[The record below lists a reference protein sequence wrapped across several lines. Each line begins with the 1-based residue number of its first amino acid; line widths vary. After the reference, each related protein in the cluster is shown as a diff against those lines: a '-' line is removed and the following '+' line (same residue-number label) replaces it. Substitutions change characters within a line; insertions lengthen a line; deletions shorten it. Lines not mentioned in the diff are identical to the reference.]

1 MKKIILL
8 IPIVLMSL
16 FIHSCATAEELKAS
30 PTTLHLDGAILSLE
44 ASVWR
49 NFMPPAEPNGSPMI
63 STIQLHLV
71 SGTDILTQLHLVRQY
86 IIYNNEVW
94 AADLF
99 DVGVNGSYIQGT
111 SSGGPK
117 WGPDATVDVVLEFTY
132 QGNTYKIQRP
142 DQPIEKV
149 E

>member
-1 MKKIILL
+1 M
-8 IPIVLMSL
+8 
-16 FIHSCATAEELKAS
+16 S
-30 PTTLHLDGAILSLE
+30 PTTLNLDGALLNLE
-44 ASVWR
+44 ATVWR
-49 NFMPPAEPNGSPMI
+49 DFMPPTEPNGSPMI
-63 STIQLHLV
+63 STLQLHLV
-71 SGTDILTQLHLVRQY
+71 SGTDLLSQIHLVRQY

-117 WGPDATVDVVLEFTY
+117 WGPDVTVDVVLEFTY
-132 QGNTYKIQRP
+132 NNHSYKIQAP
-142 DQPIEKV
+142 DQTIEKV